1 MVGATYVFELSNGI
15 QFKEKRDYCIILK
28 ITPYGKY

>member
-1 MVGATYVFELSNGI
+1 MVCVTYVFVLSNGN

-28 ITPYGKY
+28 ITPYDKY